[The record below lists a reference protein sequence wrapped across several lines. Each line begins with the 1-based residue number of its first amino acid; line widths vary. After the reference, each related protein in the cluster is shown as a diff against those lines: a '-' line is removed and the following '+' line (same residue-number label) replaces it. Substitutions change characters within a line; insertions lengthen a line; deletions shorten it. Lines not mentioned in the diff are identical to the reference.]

1 MASSAVPR
9 TWTTRCPIT
18 TRRPPA
24 TCRKLLDVIH
34 TEPAQ
39 SPPDKVR
46 QLVWALLPTG
56 RCSLEIVAQHLGI
69 DRRTLH
75 RHLQRDG
82 QSFSEILD
90 DVRCDLAIRY
100 LTQHDRPFKELA
112 ELLGFSELSAFSRWF
127 TRRYGCT
134 ATSWRRRGQQQG
146 TVALVSSR

>member
-1 MASSAVPR
+1 M
-9 TWTTRCPIT
+9 
-18 TRRPPA
+18 
-24 TCRKLLDVIH
+24 RKLLDVIN

-39 SPPDKVR
+39 SPPEKVR

-56 RCSLEIVAQHLGI
+56 RCSLEVVAQHLGM

-100 LTQHDRPFKELA
+100 LTQQDRPFKDLA

-134 ATSWRRRGQQQG
+134 ATLWREHPGGVRLPPNRAPAQSRRGP
-146 TVALVSSR
+146 SSRVKAGRT